1 MNRYNRSKNTRLAKE
16 RMEKVLEALRPGP
29 LTTPEL
35 KAAIGTK
42 SDLSLSH
49 LLTYNDLL
57 RESGSKERLV
67 AKQEF
72 PRSKKFLWRIRT
84 KDSVATVDPNPAP
97 E

>member
-1 MNRYNRSKNTRLAKE
+1 MNRYAQSKNTRLAKE
-16 RMEKVLEALRPGP
+16 RLDKVLEALRSGP

-42 SDLSLSH
+42 SALSLSH

-67 AKQEF
+67 VKQESS
-72 PRSKKFLWRIRT
+72 RSKKLLWSIRT
-84 KDSVATVDPNPAP
+84 KEETTP
-97 E
+97 